1 MEYEAKQLLT
11 VIDKDAAANSKLG
24 SSSRFGSASS
34 KRSASVDERVFKY
47 FPEYA
52 EIRTP
57 EKDAITLRHLL
68 TMSPGLRA
76 NESVD
81 WNSPFNTEREMYQSV
96 DPYRAVLNQEFWK
109 KAG

>member
-1 MEYEAKQLLT
+1 M
-11 VIDKDAAANSKLG
+11 
-24 SSSRFGSASS
+24 
-34 KRSASVDERVFKY
+34 DEPVFNY

-68 TMSPGLRA
+68 TMSAGLRA

-81 WNSPFNTEREMYQSV
+81 CYSPFNTERQMYQSV
-96 DPYRAVLNQEFWK
+96 DPYRGVLNPRVLEK
-109 KAG
+109 SG